1 MLKYE
6 LGHKANLFQLNYI
19 SAPLDSNTNTQLI
32 TNEMLYQNELNDL
45 IMIRIGIIRKWI
57 NANKHLNG
65 SILQYPL

>member
-32 TNEMLYQNELNDL
+32 TNGMLYQNELNDL